1 MIYVYSKLLWASIP
15 IVQDVLIID
24 AKCHFRHVDDI
35 SHYYDNIRVIFGWPD
50 VHIRTKFTTH
60 AELKTKNDF

>member
-1 MIYVYSKLLWASIP
+1 MIYVYSKLMWASIP

-35 SHYYDNIRVIFGWPD
+35 SHYYDNIRVIFG
-50 VHIRTKFTTH
+50 
-60 AELKTKNDF
+60 